1 MSDYVCIKSR
11 DEVIDG
17 YLKKKSNGNVGENLI
32 YTWARKNQI
41 KSGCDKS
48 GNLASNFNETGAKTL
63 ECVSAGQKP
72 AEPNSTNILSMVTWP
87 RKQRE
92 PPAVLTSS
100 ATSYICIKKL
110 LCDSKGKLNFAWRVY
125 ISSYEEKDRFF
136 FNSQQKRQ
144 TILYL

>member
-17 YLKKKSNGNVGENLI
+17 YLKKKSNGN
-32 YTWARKNQI
+32 
-41 KSGCDKS
+41 
-48 GNLASNFNETGAKTL
+48 ASNFNETGAKTR

-72 AEPNSTNILSMVTWP
+72 AEPNSTILSMVTCP
-87 RKQRE
+87 RKVRE

-110 LCDSKGKLNFAWRVY
+110 LCGSKGKLNFAYIFLPTKKKTAFSLIHNKSDRLLY
-125 ISSYEEKDRFF
+125 ISRCLRIKHA
-136 FNSQQKRQ
+136 
-144 TILYL
+144 LYSR